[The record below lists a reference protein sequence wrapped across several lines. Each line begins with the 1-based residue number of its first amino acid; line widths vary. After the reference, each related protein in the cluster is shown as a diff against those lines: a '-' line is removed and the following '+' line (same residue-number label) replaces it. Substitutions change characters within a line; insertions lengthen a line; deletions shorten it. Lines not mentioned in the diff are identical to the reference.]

1 MASGLVYKYLNEVW
15 KAIYIFIYIG
25 LPDLHSH
32 ANIVTL
38 NFPFFM
44 IFVIVTLNP
53 FLVFLHKMYLQL
65 GSFFLIN
72 D

>member
-38 NFPFFM
+38 NFPF
-44 IFVIVTLNP
+44 
-53 FLVFLHKMYLQL
+53 
-65 GSFFLIN
+65 S
-72 D
+72 